1 MNSRISHIRLEEKKY
16 HEYCYDNY
24 KIFEQGSWLY
34 KPVDTVMNCLTSVSN
49 ENIKVLDLGC
59 GVGRNSIPIAQ
70 KISGNNSKVVC
81 VDFLEAATEKL
92 QKYSKEY
99 GVEHI
104 IEPITEDI
112 AFFDI
117 EEEGY
122 DYIVA
127 VSSLEHVK
135 SKDELK
141 KVLTKMENGTK
152 MNGIN
157 CIIVNSEVEEVEIE
171 TGETMDAMME
181 INLSTEEMLHILNE
195 NYNEWS
201 KITVLTKPLSYH
213 INRGEKSV
221 LLTTNAITFVVQK
234 Q

>member
-1 MNSRISHIRLEEKKY
+1 MSSRINHIRLEEKKY

-34 KPVDTVMNCLTSVSN
+34 KPVDAVMNCLTSFHN
-49 ENIKVLDLGC
+49 QNIKVLDLGC

-70 KISGNNSKVVC
+70 KISGDNSKVVC
-81 VDFLEAATEKL
+81 VDFLDAATEKL
-92 QKYSKEY
+92 QKYSREY
-99 GVEHI
+99 GVEHLIESI
-104 IEPITEDI
+104 IEDI

-117 EEEGY
+117 EENGY

-135 SKDELK
+135 SKEELK
-141 KVLTKMENGTK
+141 EVLVKMEKGTK

-157 CIIVNSEVEEVEIE
+157 CIIVNSEVEEVEIG
-171 TGETMDAMME
+171 TGVTMDAMME
-181 INLSTEEMLHILNE
+181 VNISSKEMLQILNE
-195 NYNEWS
+195 NYKEWR
-201 KITVLTKPLSYH
+201 KDTVLIKPLKYH
-213 INRGEKSV
+213 INRGEKPV